1 MVKEEDV
8 AMFELKY
15 WDVLLGGDA
24 KPTQKITYSAYPVYL
39 AVGENDFGRAIEME
53 DDDRKLSFTEFVTFD
68 GPKEVMREYIIRCF
82 DKWTGKTKKIK
93 IKGIDLVEE

>member
-1 MVKEEDV
+1 MLKEEDV
-8 AMFELKY
+8 AMLELKY

-39 AVGENDFGRAIEME
+39 AVGENDFGRPIEME

-82 DKWTGKTKKIK
+82 DKRTGKTKKIK

>member
-24 KPTQKITYSAYPVYL
+24 RPTQKIIYSAYPAYL
-39 AVGENDFGRAIEME
+39 AVGENDYKHGIIAIGRFKQKRMDETRNYKE
-53 DDDRKLSFTEFVTFD
+53 NPSFSENFTNLGF
-68 GPKEVMREYIIRCF
+68 CF
-82 DKWTGKTKKIK
+82 C
-93 IKGIDLVEE
+93 

>member
-24 KPTQKITYSAYPVYL
+24 RPTQKITYSAYPAYL
-39 AVGENDFGRAIEME
+39 AVGENDFKHGIIAIGRFKQKRMDETRQLQ
-53 DDDRKLSFTEFVTFD
+53 RKPQFF
-68 GPKEVMREYIIRCF
+68 
-82 DKWTGKTKKIK
+82 
-93 IKGIDLVEE
+93 

>member
-1 MVKEEDV
+1 
-8 AMFELKY
+8 
-15 WDVLLGGDA
+15 
-24 KPTQKITYSAYPVYL
+24 
-39 AVGENDFGRAIEME
+39 ME

-82 DKWTGKTKKIK
+82 DKRIGKTKKIK